1 MTFLWASLLVLLL
14 AVPAVVGLYWWSRR
28 RRAPAAARYS
38 SLSLIRAAGPPARRW
53 RRHVP
58 MALLATAIAA
68 LAIAVARPVVVLS
81 VPSNQTTMVLAMDV
95 SGSMCSTDI
104 SPTRLEAAMDAA
116 VKFIEAQPS
125 GTQIGIVAFSGF
137 AAVLEPPTSDR
148 QRLEDAVR
156 SLTTGRRTAI
166 GSAIQASIDAIA
178 EVDPR
183 VQKVV
188 TEGTPG
194 VEPDPVLPG
203 QYQPDII
210 VLLTDGAS
218 NAGPPPLDAA
228 QQAAARG
235 LRVYTIGFGTAQ
247 GGDLEA
253 TCRQQF
259 IGNEPNF
266 GGGFGNGGS
275 FFGGGGAG
283 GFRRGIDEDTL
294 KAIAS
299 ITGGEYAPAESA
311 SQLQDVFSHLP
322 TTLVTKTEP
331 VEVSVAFV
339 GAGTLLAGIA
349 LLLGRAWRPL
359 P

>member
-1 MTFLWASLLVLLL
+1 MTFLWASLLLLLL
-14 AVPAVVGLYWWSRR
+14 AVPAIVALYWWARR
-28 RRAPAAARYS
+28 RRARAAARYS

-58 MALLATAIAA
+58 IALLATAMAA
-68 LAIAVARPVVVLS
+68 LAVAVARPVVVLS
-81 VPSNQTTMVLAMDV
+81 VPTNQTTMVLALDV
-95 SGSMCSTDI
+95 SGSMCSMDI
-104 SPTRLEAAMDAA
+104 APTRLEAAMDAA
-116 VKFIEAQPS
+116 VRFVDSQPS
-125 GTQIGIVAFSGF
+125 GTQIGLVAFSGF

-148 QRLEDAVR
+148 QRLDDAIR

-166 GSAIQASIDAIA
+166 GSGIQSSIDAIA

-183 VQKVV
+183 VAKVV
-188 TEGTPG
+188 TDGTPG

-218 NAGPPPLDAA
+218 NAGPDPLDAA
-228 QQAAARG
+228 KQAATRG
-235 LRVYTIGFGTAQ
+235 LRIYTIGFGTAA
-247 GGDLEA
+247 GGELQAE
-253 TCRQQF
+253 CRRQF
-259 IGNEPNF
+259 LGNEPLG
-266 GGGFGNGGS
+266 GGGFT
-275 FFGGGGAG
+275 GGGFTGGGNG

-299 ITGGEYAPAESA
+299 TTGGEYAPAESA
-311 SQLQDVFSHLP
+311 SQLQDVFNHLP
-322 TTLVTKTEP
+322 TTLVTRTEP
-331 VEVSVAFV
+331 VEISVAFV
-339 GAGTLLAGIA
+339 GVGTLLAGVA

>member
-1 MTFLWASLLVLLL
+1 VTFLWASLLVALI
-14 AVPAVVGLYWWSRR
+14 AVPVLVGLYLWARGRR
-28 RRAPAAARYS
+28 RPVAARYS
-38 SLSLIRAAGPPARRW
+38 SLSLIRAAGPPSRRW

-58 MALLATAIAA
+58 IALLATAVAA

-81 VPSNQTTMVLAMDV
+81 VPSNRTTMVLAMDV

-104 SPTRLEAAMDAA
+104 APTRLEAAMDAA
-116 VKFIEAQPS
+116 VNFVHSQPS
-125 GTQIGIVAFSGF
+125 GTQIGLVAFSGF
-137 AAVLEPPTSDR
+137 AAVLEAPTSDR
-148 QRLEDAVR
+148 QRLEDAIR
-156 SLTTGRRTAI
+156 SLTTGRRTAV
-166 GSAIQASIDAIA
+166 GSAIQSSIDAIA

-183 VQKVV
+183 VPKVV
-188 TEGTPG
+188 TGSQPG
-194 VEPDPVLPG
+194 VEPDPLLPG

-218 NAGPPPLDAA
+218 NAGPPPLEAA

-247 GGDLEA
+247 GGELQA
-253 TCRQQF
+253 TCRAQF

-266 GGGFGNGGS
+266 GGGFGGS
-275 FFGGGGAG
+275 GFGGGFG

-294 KAIAS
+294 RAIAAT
-299 ITGGEYAPAESA
+299 TGGTYAPAESA
-311 SQLQDVFSHLP
+311 SQLQDVFNHLP

-339 GAGTLLAGIA
+339 GVGTLLAGIA
-349 LLLGRAWRPL
+349 LLLARAWRPL